1 MSSADGGFQLL
12 FWFSLAALAYTFL
25 GYPLLIGLLAKIAGR
40 PLHKSAPINPPTVT
54 VVLVAFNEGVRII
67 PRIENLFATNHPA
80 EKLEVLVVTDGSEDD
95 TVAKLRAFPDPRLR
109 VLARTQRSG
118 KSACLNAAIPATTAE
133 IVVLCDAR
141 QRFVP
146 HTISELVAN
155 FSDPSLGAVSGSL
168 EIDPA
173 ATGVGGGV
181 DLYWRLEKFIRASE
195 GRFRSTIGATG
206 AVYAIRREL
215 FQPIPNDTILDD
227 VVIPMQI
234 AVNHGKRV
242 SFDPSAPAYDPQT
255 TDPAKEKRRKM
266 RTLAGNFQMLAQHSG
281 WLLPWRT
288 GLWWQLLSH
297 KYSRIVAPVF
307 MVTMFAS
314 NAALA
319 GRPLYLELFIAHIAF
334 YALALLGLAQPALR
348 WKPISV
354 PAGFV
359 FLNLMTVGGCV
370 NWLRGA
376 YRQGKW

>member
-1 MSSADGGFQLL
+1 MSRVDECQLL

-25 GYPLLIGLLAKIAGR
+25 GYPLLIGLLARFAGR
-40 PLHKSAPINPPTVT
+40 RTVKAAPSKPPSIS
-54 VVLVAFNEGVRII
+54 VVLVAFNEEDRIV
-67 PRIENLFATNHPA
+67 PRVENLLAANYPA
-80 EKLEVLVVTDGSEDD
+80 GKLEVLVVTDGSTDG
-95 TVAKLRAFPDPRLR
+95 TVAKLRALSDPRVR
-109 VLARTQRSG
+109 VLTREQRSG
-118 KSACLNAAIPATTAE
+118 KSACLNAAIPQARGE

-141 QRFVP
+141 QRFAP
-146 HTISELVAN
+146 HTIPELVAN
-155 FSDPSLGAVSGSL
+155 FSDPALGAVSGSL

-181 DLYWRLEKFIRASE
+181 DLYWKLEKFIRASE
-195 GRFRSTIGATG
+195 GRFSSTIGATG

-215 FQPIPNDTILDD
+215 FQPIPDDTLLDD

-234 AVNHGKRV
+234 AVNHCKRV
-242 SFDPSAPAYDPQT
+242 SFDPGAPAYDPQT
-255 TDPAKEKRRKM
+255 TDPAREKRRKM
-266 RTLAGNFQMLAQHSG
+266 RTLAGNFQMLAHHSG

-319 GRPLYLELFIAHIAF
+319 GQPIYREIFFAHVAF
-334 YALALLGLAQPALR
+334 YALALLGLALPVLR
-348 WKPISV
+348 WKLFSL

-370 NWLRGA
+370 NLLRGA

>member
-1 MSSADGGFQLL
+1 MSSAEGCQLL
-12 FWFSLAALAYTFL
+12 FWFSLAALAYTFI
-25 GYPLLIGLLAKIAGR
+25 GYPVLIGLLANFAGR
-40 PLHKSAPINPPTVT
+40 TIHKSPPSSTPSVS
-54 VVLVAFNEGVRII
+54 VVLVAFNEEERIL
-67 PRIENLFATNHPA
+67 PRIENLLAASYPA
-80 EKLEVLVVTDGSEDD
+80 DKLEFLVVTDGSTDG
-95 TVAKLRAFPDPRLR
+95 TVAKLRAFPDPRVR
-109 VLARTQRSG
+109 VLARESRFG
-118 KSACLNAAIPATTAE
+118 KSACLNAAIPQARGE

-141 QRFVP
+141 QRFAP
-146 HTISELVAN
+146 HTIPELVAN
-155 FSDPSLGAVSGSL
+155 FSDPALGAVSGSL

-181 DLYWRLEKFIRASE
+181 DLYWKLEKFIRASE
-195 GRFRSTIGATG
+195 GRFSSTIGATG

-215 FQPIPNDTILDD
+215 FQTIPNDTILDD

-242 SFDPSAPAYDPQT
+242 SFDPTAPAYDPQT
-255 TDPAKEKRRKM
+255 TDPAKEKRRKT
-266 RTLAGNFQMLAQHSG
+266 RTLAGNFQMLAQHPG

-314 NAALA
+314 NAVLA
-319 GRPLYLELFIAHIAF
+319 GEPIYREIFLAHVAF
-334 YALALLGLAQPALR
+334 YALALLGLALPSLR
-348 WKPISV
+348 WKLFSV

>member
-1 MSSADGGFQLL
+1 MSSAEAWQLL
-12 FWFSLAALAYTFL
+12 FWSSLAALAYTFL
-25 GYPLLIGLLAKIAGR
+25 GYPLLIGLLAKLAAK
-40 PLHKSAPINPPTVT
+40 PLAKSPPAIPPAVS
-54 VVLVAFNEGVRII
+54 VVLVAFNEEDRIV
-67 PRIENLFATNHPA
+67 PRVENLLAANYPA
-80 EKLEVLVVTDGSEDD
+80 DKLEVLVVTDGSTDS
-95 TVAKLRAFPDPRLR
+95 TVAKLRALLDPRVR
-109 VLARTQRSG
+109 VLVREQRSG
-118 KSACLNAAIPATTAE
+118 KSACLNAAIPQARGE

-141 QRFVP
+141 QRFAP
-146 HTISELVAN
+146 HTIPELVAN
-155 FSDPSLGAVSGSL
+155 FSDPALGAVSGSL

-181 DLYWRLEKFIRASE
+181 DLYWKLEKFIRASE
-195 GRFRSTIGATG
+195 GRFCSTIGATG

-215 FQPIPNDTILDD
+215 FQPIPSDTILDD

-234 AVNHGKRV
+234 AVNPGKRV

-266 RTLAGNFQMLAQHSG
+266 RTLAGNFQMLAHHPG

-288 GLWWQLLSH
+288 RLWWQLLSH

-314 NAALA
+314 NAVLA
-319 GRPLYLELFIAHIAF
+319 GEPFYRPVFFAHLAF
-334 YALALLGLAQPALR
+334 YALAALGLALPSLR
-348 WKPISV
+348 LKLFSV

>member
-1 MSSADGGFQLL
+1 MSSADGCQLL

-25 GYPLLIGLLAKIAGR
+25 GYPLLIGLLAKVAAN
-40 PLHKSAPINPPTVT
+40 PASKSPPAIPPAVS
-54 VVLVAFNEGVRII
+54 VVLVAFNEAERIL
-67 PRIENLFATNHPA
+67 PRVENLLAANYPSD
-80 EKLEVLVVTDGSEDD
+80 KLEVLVVTDGSTDS
-95 TVAKLRAFPDPRLR
+95 TVAKLRALADPRVR
-109 VLARTQRSG
+109 VLAREQRSG
-118 KSACLNAAIPATTAE
+118 KSACLNAAIPQARSE

-141 QRFVP
+141 QRFAP
-146 HTISELVAN
+146 HTIPELVAN
-155 FSDPSLGAVSGSL
+155 FSDPALGAVSGSL

-181 DLYWRLEKFIRASE
+181 DLYWKLEKFIRASE
-195 GRFRSTIGATG
+195 GRFSSTIGATG

-215 FQPIPNDTILDD
+215 FQPIPSDTILDD

-242 SFDPSAPAYDPQT
+242 SFDPTAPAYDPQT

-266 RTLAGNFQMLAQHSG
+266 RTLAGNFQMLAQHPR

-314 NAALA
+314 NAVLA
-319 GRPLYLELFIAHIAF
+319 GEPFYRPVFFAHLLF
-334 YALALLGLAQPALR
+334 YALALLGLALPGLR
-348 WKPISV
+348 WKPFSV

>member
-1 MSSADGGFQLL
+1 MSRADGCQLL
-12 FWFSLAALAYTFL
+12 FWFSLAALFYTFI
-25 GYPLLIGLLAKIAGR
+25 GYPILIGLLAKFAG
-40 PLHKSAPINPPTVT
+40 HSATKSPPAHPPTVT
-54 VVLVAFNEGVRII
+54 VVLVAFNEEARIL
-67 PRIENLFATNHPA
+67 PRVENLLAANYPA
-80 EKLEVLVVTDGSEDD
+80 SQLEVLVVTDGSTDG
-95 TVAKLRAFPDPRLR
+95 TVAKLRALTDPRVR
-109 VLARTQRSG
+109 VLDRTERSG
-118 KSACLNAAIPATTAE
+118 KAACLNAAIPAALGE
-133 IVVLCDAR
+133 LVVLCDAR
-141 QRFVP
+141 QRFAP
-146 HTISELVAN
+146 HTIPELVAN
-155 FSDPSLGAVSGSL
+155 FADPALGAVSGAL

-181 DLYWRLEKFIRASE
+181 DLYWKLEKFIRASE
-195 GRFRSTIGATG
+195 GRFSSTIGATG
-206 AVYAIRREL
+206 AVYALRRDL
-215 FQPIPNDTILDD
+215 FQPIPEDTLLDD

-242 SFDPSAPAYDPQT
+242 SFDPTAPAYDPQT
-255 TDPAKEKRRKM
+255 TDPAKEKRRKL
-266 RTLAGNFQMLAQHSG
+266 RTLAGNFQMLAHHPG

-319 GRPLYLELFIAHIAF
+319 DQPLYRPIFLAHVTF
-334 YALALLGLAQPALR
+334 YALALLGLALPALR
-348 WKPISV
+348 WKPFSV

>member
-1 MSSADGGFQLL
+1 MSCVDGFQLL
-12 FWFSLAALAYTFL
+12 FWGSLAALFYTFL
-25 GYPLLIGLLAKIAGR
+25 GYPLLIGALAKAFGR
-40 PLHKSAPINPPTVT
+40 PVKKSPPAQPPTVS
-54 VVLVAFNEGVRII
+54 VVLVAFNEEERIV
-67 PRIENLFATNHPA
+67 PRVENLLAASYPA
-80 EKLEVLVVTDGSEDD
+80 DRLEVLVVTDGSTDG
-95 TVAKLRAFPDPRLR
+95 TVAKLRALADPRVR
-109 VLARTQRSG
+109 VLAREQRSG
-118 KSACLNAAIPATTAE
+118 KSACLNAAIPQARGE
-133 IVVLCDAR
+133 LVVLCDAR
-141 QRFVP
+141 QRFAP
-146 HTISELVAN
+146 HTIPELVAN
-155 FSDPSLGAVSGSL
+155 FSDPDLGAVSGSL

-181 DLYWRLEKFIRASE
+181 DLYWKLEKFIRASE
-195 GRFRSTIGATG
+195 GRFSSTIGATG

-215 FQPIPNDTILDD
+215 FQPIPGDTILDD
-227 VVIPMQI
+227 VVIPLQI
-234 AVNHGKRV
+234 AVNHGRRI
-242 SFDPSAPAYDPQT
+242 SFDPTAPAYDPQT

-266 RTLAGNFQMLAQHSG
+266 RTLAGNFQMLAHHPG

-307 MVTMFAS
+307 MVTMFAA

-319 GRPLYLELFIAHIAF
+319 GATPYREFFFAHLAF
-334 YALALLGLAQPALR
+334 YALALLGLAVPALR
-348 WKPISV
+348 WKLFSV

>member
-1 MSSADGGFQLL
+1 MSSVDWWQLL
-12 FWFSLAALAYTFL
+12 FWSSFAALAYTYL
-25 GYPLLIGLLAKIAGR
+25 GYPLLIGVLAKIAPR
-40 PLHKSAPINPPTVT
+40 PFAKALPAQPPSVT
-54 VVLVAFNEGVRII
+54 VLLVAFNEEARIL
-67 PRIENLFATNHPA
+67 PRVENLLAANYPA
-80 EKLEVLVVTDGSEDD
+80 SQLEVLVVTDGSTDG
-95 TVAKLRAFPDPRLR
+95 TVERLRSLANPRVR
-109 VLARTQRSG
+109 VLARTERSG
-118 KSACLNAAIPATTAE
+118 KSACLNAAIPTARGE

-141 QRFVP
+141 QRFAP
-146 HTISELVAN
+146 HTIPELVAN
-155 FSDPSLGAVSGSL
+155 FSDPTLGAVSGAL

-181 DLYWRLEKFIRASE
+181 DLYWKLEKFIRVSE
-195 GRFRSTIGATG
+195 GRFSSTIGATG
-206 AVYAIRREL
+206 AVYALRREL
-215 FQPIPNDTILDD
+215 FQPIPDDTLLDD

-234 AVNHGKRV
+234 AVNHGRRV
-242 SFDPSAPAYDPQT
+242 SFDPAAPAYDPQT
-255 TDPAKEKRRKM
+255 TDPASEKRRKL
-266 RTLAGNFQMLAQHSG
+266 RTLAGNFQMLAQHPG

-307 MVTMFAS
+307 MVTMLTS

-319 GRPLYLELFIAHIAF
+319 GETFYRLVLFAHLAF
-334 YALALLGLAQPALR
+334 YALAALGLALPRLK

-359 FLNLMTVGGCV
+359 FLNLMAVGGGV

>member
-1 MSSADGGFQLL
+1 MSADAWQFL

-25 GYPLLIGLLAKIAGR
+25 GYPLLIGLLAKVAGKP
-40 PLHKSAPINPPTVT
+40 PLKAVPANPPAVS
-54 VVLVAFNEGVRII
+54 VVLVAFNEEERIV
-67 PRIENLFATNHPA
+67 PRVENLLAANYPA
-80 EKLEVLVVTDGSEDD
+80 DKLEILVVTDGSTDG
-95 TVAKLRAFPDPRLR
+95 TVAKLRALADPRVR
-109 VLARTQRSG
+109 VLTREQRSG
-118 KSACLNAAIPATTAE
+118 KSACLNTTLPQARGE

-141 QRFVP
+141 QRFAP
-146 HTISELVAN
+146 HTIPELVAN
-155 FSDPSLGAVSGSL
+155 FSDSELGAVSGSL

-181 DLYWRLEKFIRASE
+181 DLYWKLEKFIRASE
-195 GRFRSTIGATG
+195 GRFSSTIGATG

-215 FQPIPNDTILDD
+215 FQPIPDDTILDD

-242 SFDPSAPAYDPQT
+242 SFDPTAPAYDPQT

-266 RTLAGNFQMLAQHSG
+266 RTLAGNFQMLAQHPG
-281 WLLPWRT
+281 WVLPWRT

-319 GRPLYLELFIAHIAF
+319 GAPLYREIFWAHLAF
-334 YALALLGLAQPALR
+334 YALALLGLALPALK
-348 WKPISV
+348 WKLFSV

>member
-1 MSSADGGFQLL
+1 MSADAWQIL

-25 GYPLLIGLLAKIAGR
+25 GYPLLIGLLAKVTGHPPVKA
-40 PLHKSAPINPPTVT
+40 APANPSSVS
-54 VVLVAFNEGVRII
+54 VVLVAFNEEERIV
-67 PRIENLFATNHPA
+67 PRIENLLASNYPA
-80 EKLEVLVVTDGSEDD
+80 NKLEVFVVTDGSTDD
-95 TVAKLRAFPDPRLR
+95 TVAKLRAFGDPRVR
-109 VLARTQRSG
+109 VLAREQRSG
-118 KSACLNAAIPATTAE
+118 KSACLNAAIPQARGD

-141 QRFVP
+141 QRFAP
-146 HTISELVAN
+146 HTIPELVAN
-155 FSDPSLGAVSGSL
+155 FSDPALGAVSGSL

-181 DLYWRLEKFIRASE
+181 DLYWKLEKFIRASE
-195 GRFRSTIGATG
+195 GRFSSTIGATG

-215 FQPIPNDTILDD
+215 FQPIPDDTLLDD

-234 AVNHGKRV
+234 AVNQGKRV
-242 SFDPSAPAYDPQT
+242 SFDPTAPAYDPQT

-266 RTLAGNFQMLAQHSG
+266 RTLAGNFQMLAHHPG

-319 GRPLYLELFIAHIAF
+319 GAPTYREIFWAHLVF
-334 YALALLGLAQPALR
+334 YALALLGLALPALK
-348 WKPISV
+348 WKPFSV

>member
-1 MSSADGGFQLL
+1 MSVDAWQLL
-12 FWFSLAALAYTFL
+12 FWFSFAALAYTFL
-25 GYPLLIGLLAKIAGR
+25 GYPLLIGALAKAAGM
-40 PLHKSAPINPPTVT
+40 PVKKSSPANPPAVS
-54 VVLVAFNEGVRII
+54 VVLVAFNEEERIV
-67 PRIENLFATNHPA
+67 PRVANLLAANYPA
-80 EKLEVLVVTDGSEDD
+80 DKLEVLVVTDGSTDG
-95 TVAKLRAFPDPRLR
+95 TVAKLRALADPRVR
-109 VLARTQRSG
+109 VLAREQRSG
-118 KSACLNAAIPATTAE
+118 KSACLNAAIPQACGE

-141 QRFVP
+141 QRFAP
-146 HTISELVAN
+146 HTIPELVAN
-155 FSDPSLGAVSGSL
+155 FSDPDLGAVSGSL

-195 GRFRSTIGATG
+195 GRFSSTIGATG
-206 AVYAIRREL
+206 AVYALRREL
-215 FQPIPNDTILDD
+215 FQPIPDDTLLDD
-227 VVIPMQI
+227 VVIPLQI
-234 AVNHGKRV
+234 AVNHGKRIT
-242 SFDPSAPAYDPQT
+242 FDPTAPAYDPQT

-266 RTLAGNFQMLAQHSG
+266 RTLAGNFQMLAHHPG

-319 GRPLYLELFIAHIAF
+319 GAPLYREIFCAHVAF
-334 YALALLGLAQPALR
+334 YALALLGLALPMLK
-348 WKPISV
+348 WKPFSI

-359 FLNLMTVGGCV
+359 FLNLMTVGGLV

>member
-1 MSSADGGFQLL
+1 MPSADGCQLL
-12 FWFSLAALAYTFL
+12 FWFSLAALGYTFL
-25 GYPLLIGLLAKIAGR
+25 GYPMLIGLLAKVAGR
-40 PLHKSAPINPPTVT
+40 PPAKSPPAQPPLVS
-54 VVLVAFNEGVRII
+54 VVLVAFNEEDRIL
-67 PRIENLFATNHPA
+67 PRVANLLAASYPA
-80 EKLEVLVVTDGSEDD
+80 DRLEVLVVTDGSTDG
-95 TVAKLRAFPDPRLR
+95 TVAKLRALAELRVR
-109 VLARTQRSG
+109 VLAREQRSG
-118 KSACLNAAIPATTAE
+118 KSACLNAAIPQARGE

-141 QRFVP
+141 QRFAP

-155 FSDPSLGAVSGSL
+155 FSDPALGAVSGSL

-181 DLYWRLEKFIRASE
+181 DLYWKLEKFIRASE
-195 GRFRSTIGATG
+195 GRFSSTIGATG

-215 FQPIPNDTILDD
+215 FQPIPEDTLLDD

-242 SFDPSAPAYDPQT
+242 SFDPTAPAYDPQT
-255 TDPAKEKRRKM
+255 TDPVKEKRRKL
-266 RTLAGNFQMLAQHSG
+266 RTLAGNFQMLAQHPG

-314 NAALA
+314 NAALT
-319 GRPLYLELFIAHIAF
+319 GQPLYRLVFTAHLAF
-334 YALALLGLAQPALR
+334 YALALLGLALPALR
-348 WKPISV
+348 WKPFSV

-370 NWLRGA
+370 NWLRGT

>member
-1 MSSADGGFQLL
+1 MSRVDECQLL

-25 GYPLLIGLLAKIAGR
+25 GYPLLIGLLARFAGR
-40 PLHKSAPINPPTVT
+40 RTVKAAPSKPPSIS
-54 VVLVAFNEGVRII
+54 VVLVAFNEEDRIV
-67 PRIENLFATNHPA
+67 PRVENLLAANYPA
-80 EKLEVLVVTDGSEDD
+80 GKLEVLVVTDGSTDG
-95 TVAKLRAFPDPRLR
+95 TVAKLRALSDPRVR
-109 VLARTQRSG
+109 VLTREQRSG
-118 KSACLNAAIPATTAE
+118 KSACLNAAIPQARGE
-133 IVVLCDAR
+133 LVVLCDAR
-141 QRFVP
+141 QRFAP
-146 HTISELVAN
+146 HTIPELVAN
-155 FSDPSLGAVSGSL
+155 FSDPALGAVSGSL

-181 DLYWRLEKFIRASE
+181 DLYWKLEKFIRASE
-195 GRFRSTIGATG
+195 GRFSSTIGATG

-215 FQPIPNDTILDD
+215 FQPIPDDTLLDD

-234 AVNHGKRV
+234 AVNHCKRV
-242 SFDPSAPAYDPQT
+242 SFDPGAPAYDPQT
-255 TDPAKEKRRKM
+255 TDPAREKRRKM
-266 RTLAGNFQMLAQHSG
+266 RTLAGNFQMLAHHSG

-319 GRPLYLELFIAHIAF
+319 GEPFYRPVFIAHIAF
-334 YALALLGLAQPALR
+334 YALALLGLALPALK
-348 WKPISV
+348 WKPFSV

-370 NWLRGA
+370 NLLRGA

>member
-1 MSSADGGFQLL
+1 MSRVDECQLL

-25 GYPLLIGLLAKIAGR
+25 GYPLLIGLLARFAGR
-40 PLHKSAPINPPTVT
+40 RTVKAAPSKPPSIS
-54 VVLVAFNEGVRII
+54 VVLVAFNEEERIV
-67 PRIENLFATNHPA
+67 PRVENLLAANYPA
-80 EKLEVLVVTDGSEDD
+80 GKLEVLVVTDGSTDG
-95 TVAKLRAFPDPRLR
+95 TVAKLRALSDPRVR
-109 VLARTQRSG
+109 VLTREQRSG
-118 KSACLNAAIPATTAE
+118 KSACLNAAIPQARGE
-133 IVVLCDAR
+133 LVVLCDAR
-141 QRFVP
+141 QRFAP
-146 HTISELVAN
+146 HTIPELVAN
-155 FSDPSLGAVSGSL
+155 FSDPALGAVSGSL

-181 DLYWRLEKFIRASE
+181 DLYWKLEKFIRASE
-195 GRFRSTIGATG
+195 GRFSSTIGATG

-215 FQPIPNDTILDD
+215 FQPIPDDTLLDD

-242 SFDPSAPAYDPQT
+242 SFDPTAPAYDPQT
-255 TDPAKEKRRKM
+255 TDPAREKRRKM
-266 RTLAGNFQMLAQHSG
+266 RTLAGNFQMLAQHPG

-319 GRPLYLELFIAHIAF
+319 GEPFYRPVFIAHIAF
-334 YALALLGLAQPALR
+334 YALALLGLALPALK
-348 WKPISV
+348 WKPFSV

>member
-1 MSSADGGFQLL
+1 MPSADGCQLL
-12 FWFSLAALAYTFL
+12 FWFRLAALGYTFL
-25 GYPLLIGLLAKIAGR
+25 GYPMLIGLLAKVAGR
-40 PLHKSAPINPPTVT
+40 PPAKSPPAQPPLVS
-54 VVLVAFNEGVRII
+54 VVLVAFNEEDRIL
-67 PRIENLFATNHPA
+67 PRVANLLAASYPA
-80 EKLEVLVVTDGSEDD
+80 DRLEVLVVTDGSTDT
-95 TVAKLRAFPDPRLR
+95 TVAKLRAFAEPRVR
-109 VLARTQRSG
+109 VLAREQRSG
-118 KSACLNAAIPATTAE
+118 KSACLNAAIPQAHGE

-141 QRFVP
+141 QRFAP

-155 FSDPSLGAVSGSL
+155 FSDPALGAVSGSL

-181 DLYWRLEKFIRASE
+181 DLYWKLEKFIRASE
-195 GRFRSTIGATG
+195 GRFSSTIGATG

-215 FQPIPNDTILDD
+215 FQLIPEDTLLDD

-242 SFDPSAPAYDPQT
+242 SFDPTAPAYDPQT
-255 TDPAKEKRRKM
+255 TDPVKEKRRKL
-266 RTLAGNFQMLAQHSG
+266 RTLAGNFQMLAQHPG

-314 NAALA
+314 NAALT
-319 GRPLYLELFIAHIAF
+319 GQPFYRLVFTAHLAF
-334 YALALLGLAQPALR
+334 YALAVLGLALPALR
-348 WKPISV
+348 WKPFSV

-359 FLNLMTVGGCV
+359 FLNLMTVGGCL

>member
-1 MSSADGGFQLL
+1 MSVDAWQLL
-12 FWFSLAALAYTFL
+12 FWFSFAALAYTFL
-25 GYPLLIGLLAKIAGR
+25 GYPLLIGLLAKIAGS
-40 PLHKSAPINPPTVT
+40 PLAKSPPAIPPAVS
-54 VVLVAFNEGVRII
+54 VVLVAFNEEARIL
-67 PRIENLFATNHPA
+67 PRVENLLAANYPA
-80 EKLEVLVVTDGSEDD
+80 DKLEVLVVTDGSTDG
-95 TVAKLRAFPDPRLR
+95 TVAKLRAFPDPRVR
-109 VLARTQRSG
+109 VLTREQRSG
-118 KSACLNAAIPATTAE
+118 KSACLNAAIPSARGE
-133 IVVLCDAR
+133 IVVFCDAR
-141 QRFVP
+141 QRFASN
-146 HTISELVAN
+146 TIPELVAN
-155 FSDPSLGAVSGSL
+155 FSDSTLGAVSGSL

-195 GRFRSTIGATG
+195 GRFSSTIGATG

-215 FQPIPNDTILDD
+215 FQPIPSDTILDD

-242 SFDPSAPAYDPQT
+242 SFDPTAPAFDPQT

-266 RTLAGNFQMLAQHSG
+266 RTLAGNFQMLAQHPG

-314 NAALA
+314 NAVLA
-319 GRPLYLELFIAHIAF
+319 GEPFYRPVFFAHLLF
-334 YALALLGLAQPALR
+334 YALALLGLALPGLR
-348 WKPISV
+348 WKPFSV

>member
-1 MSSADGGFQLL
+1 MSSVDWWQLL
-12 FWFSLAALAYTFL
+12 FWSSLTALAYTFL
-25 GYPLLIGLLAKIAGR
+25 GYPLLIGALAKVAPR
-40 PLHKSAPINPPTVT
+40 PLKKSPPSHPPAVT
-54 VVLVAFNEGVRII
+54 VILVAFNEEARIL
-67 PRIENLFATNHPA
+67 PRIENLLAADYPA
-80 EKLEVLVVTDGSEDD
+80 SQLEVLVVTDGSTDD
-95 TVAKLRAFPDPRLR
+95 TVARLRALADPRVR
-109 VLARTQRSG
+109 VLVREQRSG
-118 KSACLNAAIPATTAE
+118 KSACLNAAVPAARGE

-141 QRFVP
+141 QRFAP
-146 HTISELVAN
+146 HTIPELVAN
-155 FSDPSLGAVSGSL
+155 FSDPALGAVSGSL

-195 GRFRSTIGATG
+195 GRFSSTIGATG

-215 FQPIPNDTILDD
+215 FQPIPDDTLLDD

-234 AVNHGKRV
+234 AVNHRKRV
-242 SFDPSAPAYDPQT
+242 SFDPTAPAYDPQT
-255 TDPAKEKRRKM
+255 TDPAKEKRRKL
-266 RTLAGNFQMLAQHSG
+266 RTLAGNFQMLAHHPG

-307 MVTMFAS
+307 MVTMLTG
-314 NAALA
+314 NAALVA
-319 GRPLYLELFIAHIAF
+319 EPFYRLVLVAHVAF
-334 YALALLGLAQPALR
+334 YALALVGLMLPALK
-348 WKPISV
+348 WQPFSV

>member
-1 MSSADGGFQLL
+1 MSADAWQLL
-12 FWFSLAALAYTFL
+12 FWFSFAALAYTFL
-25 GYPLLIGLLAKIAGR
+25 GYPLLIGALAKAAGM
-40 PLHKSAPINPPTVT
+40 PVKKSSPANPPAVS
-54 VVLVAFNEGVRII
+54 VVLVAFNEEERIV
-67 PRIENLFATNHPA
+67 PRVANLLAANYPA
-80 EKLEVLVVTDGSEDD
+80 DKLEVLVVTDGSTDG
-95 TVAKLRAFPDPRLR
+95 TVAKLRALADPRVR
-109 VLARTQRSG
+109 VLAREHRSG
-118 KSACLNAAIPATTAE
+118 KSACLNAAIPQARGE

-141 QRFVP
+141 QRFAP
-146 HTISELVAN
+146 HTIPELVAN
-155 FSDPSLGAVSGSL
+155 FSDPDLGAVSGSL

-181 DLYWRLEKFIRASE
+181 DLYWKLEKFIRASE
-195 GRFRSTIGATG
+195 GRFSSTIGATG
-206 AVYAIRREL
+206 AVYALRRAL
-215 FQPIPNDTILDD
+215 FQPIPDDTLLDD
-227 VVIPMQI
+227 VVIPLQI
-234 AVNHGKRV
+234 AVNHGKRIT
-242 SFDPSAPAYDPQT
+242 FDPTAPAYDPQT

-266 RTLAGNFQMLAQHSG
+266 RTLAGNFQMLAHHPG

-319 GRPLYLELFIAHIAF
+319 GTPLYREIFCAHVAF
-334 YALALLGLAQPALR
+334 YALALLGLALPALK
-348 WKPISV
+348 WKPFSI

-359 FLNLMTVGGCV
+359 FLNLMTVGGLV